1 VRIFCFNEAE
11 VPCFDKDKNASAVT
25 TWSLLGVRENVFT
38 GEGGAALQQ
47 VPKETAAPATLSR
60 WPDRATEA

>member
-1 VRIFCFNEAE
+1 MLLLLPLGVC
-11 VPCFDKDKNASAVT
+11 
-25 TWSLLGVRENVFT
+25 LGVRENVFT